1 MNDGNDILVK
11 RKVTYRYTFWVTNET
26 NPDGDIWILR
36 LRKGRWELEQL
47 LNVKQMIPV
56 KWSSLLKWKC
66 YGGEPGLMV
75 FSLWQ
80 WREALSWGLSSVS
93 LVSVQEERLSDNRVD
108 KYIRETADWHVKWVR
123 VNAFNDGSDKD
134 ELTSGGNEVRYL

>member
-47 LNVKQMIPV
+47 LNVKPIIPV
-56 KWSSLLKWKC
+56 KWSSLLKWEC
-66 YGGEPGLMV
+66 YGGEPGLMG
-75 FSLWQ
+75 FSL
-80 WREALSWGLSSVS
+80 
-93 LVSVQEERLSDNRVD
+93 
-108 KYIRETADWHVKWVR
+108 
-123 VNAFNDGSDKD
+123 
-134 ELTSGGNEVRYL
+134 